1 MSTPTPPPTAEFTAL
16 VSALGV
22 DFAAL
27 LTADATSLP
36 PDEYLSS
43 DEIRELR
50 RALLGELH
58 TLMKSGQEAV
68 KDLVED
74 RPVESDPVDVAS
86 DETDREFVLR
96 LAGRERIMIHK
107 LGRALER
114 MGEGEYGV
122 CESCGSPIT
131 YKRLRVRPVA
141 TQCVECKS
149 HAEQLERRSRTL

>member
-1 MSTPTPPPTAEFTAL
+1 
-16 VSALGV
+16 
-22 DFAAL
+22 
-27 LTADATSLP
+27 
-36 PDEYLSS
+36 
-43 DEIRELR
+43 
-50 RALLGELH
+50 
-58 TLMKSGQEAV
+58 MKSGQEAV

-122 CESCGSPIT
+122 CETCGSPIT
-131 YKRLRVRPVA
+131 FKRLRVRPVA

-149 HAEQLERRSRTL
+149 HAEQVERRSRTL